1 VSVLAERAVPGSYAK
16 EVFLDIDGAEH
27 MYRVGPLAR
36 INVVE
41 SMGTPLAD
49 AEFAT
54 FRKNFGHPCHNAVL
68 QIYAKLIELISSCEK
83 AREIAH
89 NPLLRGEN
97 RIPAR
102 FAGGRGIAH
111 IEAPRGTLIH
121 DYEIDERGIVTK
133 VNMIIATQQNT
144 AAINASLKE
153 GAASLLGDGGDEK
166 ILNRLEFIVR
176 CYDPCLACAT
186 HAVGRMEL
194 DVAITRNGSTVR
206 TLRRD

>member
-1 VSVLAERAVPGSYAK
+1 
-16 EVFLDIDGAEH
+16 

-36 INVVE
+36 INVVDGI
-41 SMGTPLAD
+41 GTPLAD
-49 AEFAT
+49 EEFT
-54 FRKNFGHPCHNAVL
+54 LFRKNFGRPCHNAVL

-83 AREIAH
+83 ALEIAH
-89 NPLLRGEN
+89 DPLIRGEN
-97 RIPAR
+97 RVPAR

-133 VNMIIATQQNT
+133 ANMIVATQQNT

-153 GAASLLGDGGDEK
+153 GAANLLGDGNDEA

-194 DVAITRNGSTVR
+194 DVTITRNGRTVR